1 MRSWHVL
8 MYNANTRQ
16 VQYVIMQ
23 IINYSILVVIDINNS
38 AAPRKNSLHL
48 VFFYFFYFFLF
59 IFLCLKAEH
68 EYTQSCRHDF
78 ETAVFYS
85 SWWVVLLCTLMS
97 NVATKHLD

>member
-38 AAPRKNSLHL
+38 VATQEQPSSS
-48 VFFYFFYFFLF
+48 FFFLF
-59 IFLCLKAEH
+59 F
-68 EYTQSCRHDF
+68 F
-78 ETAVFYS
+78 FV
-85 SWWVVLLCTLMS
+85 
-97 NVATKHLD
+97 

>member
-38 AAPRKNSLHL
+38 VAPHKNSLHL
-48 VFFYFFYFFLF
+48 VCLFFFF
-59 IFLCLKAEH
+59 LKAEH

>member
-23 IINYSILVVIDINNS
+23 IINYSI
-38 AAPRKNSLHL
+38 
-48 VFFYFFYFFLF
+48 FFFF
-59 IFLCLKAEH
+59 CLKAEH

>member
-38 AAPRKNSLHL
+38 VAPRKNSLHL
-48 VFFYFFYFFLF
+48 VFCFFFLF
-59 IFLCLKAEH
+59 FFCLKAEH

>member
-1 MRSWHVL
+1 MTSWHVL

-23 IINYSILVVIDINNS
+23 IINYSI
-38 AAPRKNSLHL
+38 
-48 VFFYFFYFFLF
+48 FFFF
-59 IFLCLKAEH
+59 CLKAEH